1 MHFISKGRYFA
12 KKEARVHTSDFNYLI
27 KNKFVMSKVTEK
39 IQKSE
44 TKILKTED
52 YSLFELTEINRDPK
66 HSENVKSSIEIKD
79 LTSYIPILVKV
90 NPNNGKYTIYDG
102 QGRFLACKDLDLPI
116 YFVIGESL
124 DIDDIQLLNISQE
137 KWKPGDYLRH
147 YANRGFEEYKKI
159 EKLLRECKYMKI
171 GYILR
176 VWQFRIKEG
185 DKEYSTS
192 ATLRKG
198 KYTLPD
204 HAADRIRAID
214 RVLRVIHDN
223 VESDRITN
231 VGAIARAIGSLYL
244 LDVDL
249 YALTDQI
256 TKHPHQFRPQANQAL
271 YKVHFEEVYN
281 YRKGHKNRI
290 SLAKLEVMKSLKEK
304 GLLKEEADL

>member
-1 MHFISKGRYFA
+1 
-12 KKEARVHTSDFNYLI
+12 
-27 KNKFVMSKVTEK
+27 MSKSNEK
-39 IQKSE
+39 IRESE
-44 TKILKTED
+44 TKILKTEN

-90 NPNNGKYTIYDG
+90 NPKNGLYTVYDG
-102 QGRFLACKDLDLPI
+102 QGRFLACKDLGLPI
-116 YFVIGESL
+116 YFVIGDNL

-137 KWKPGDYLRH
+137 KWKPEDYLRH

-159 EKLLRECKYMKI
+159 ERLLQECKHMKI
-171 GYILR
+171 GYILQIWQYR
-176 VWQFRIKEG
+176 VKDSEKEW
-185 DKEYSTS
+185 STS

-214 RVLRVIHDN
+214 RVLRVIRDK
-223 VESDRITN
+223 VEPDRITN

-249 YALTDQI
+249 FALTDQI
-256 TKHPHQFRPQANQAL
+256 TRHSHQFRPQANQAL
-271 YKVHFEEVYN
+271 YKVHFEELYN

-290 SLAKLEVMKSLKEK
+290 SLAKLEVMKNLKEK
-304 GLLKEEADL
+304 GLLKEEADF